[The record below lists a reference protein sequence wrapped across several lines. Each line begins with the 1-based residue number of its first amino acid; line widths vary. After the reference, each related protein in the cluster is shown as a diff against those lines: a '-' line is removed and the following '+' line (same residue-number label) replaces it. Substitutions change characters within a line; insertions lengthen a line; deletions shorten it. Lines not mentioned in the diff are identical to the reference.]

1 MDDVVIYGDKKE
13 TKKNVIINNILTAV
27 DLAFEPDKRQSRT
40 RDIVRKVVLDEINGY
55 YRYLL
60 EIWPCND

>member
-1 MDDVVIYGDKKE
+1 MEDVVICGDKKE
-13 TKKNVIINNILTAV
+13 VKKNVIINNILTAV
-27 DLAFEPDKRQSRT
+27 DLAFEPDKRHSRT

-60 EIWPCND
+60 EIWPE